1 MTVRSI
7 AALAPAG
14 RFGGPGLRL
23 TLFLLPGALFG
34 FLAPRRIARR
44 LDRGFTGTAAAG
56 SD

>member
-14 RFGGPGLRL
+14 RFGGPELRL

-56 SD
+56 SN

>member
-14 RFGGPGLRL
+14 RFGGPELRL

-34 FLAPRRIARR
+34 FLVSRRVAIRP
-44 LDRGFTGTAAAG
+44 DRGFTGTAAAG
-56 SD
+56 SN